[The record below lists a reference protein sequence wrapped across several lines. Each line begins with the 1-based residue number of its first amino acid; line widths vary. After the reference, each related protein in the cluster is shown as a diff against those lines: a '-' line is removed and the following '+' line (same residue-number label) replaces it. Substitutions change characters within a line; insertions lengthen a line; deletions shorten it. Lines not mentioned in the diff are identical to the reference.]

1 MNTINICMKSTH
13 SHAFSSI
20 CIVLLLALQLN
31 LTVQAA
37 PPLPFIV
44 TYKASYGNFNAEAAR
59 QMTFEEQSN
68 TYTLQAEIK
77 LMLLGN
83 TLSSITETSIFLWH
97 EELPVPIRYEYVQ
110 KGLGG
115 RKRSV
120 EFDQEAHTAH
130 YNNNES
136 IGSLALSG
144 TVLDDMS
151 AYVYLRQQLREGATE
166 IHFDAVDRDT
176 IKSYHYRVMEKTIL
190 STTLGNFETVK
201 LARVRLDNPERVT
214 EIWLAEDFDYM
225 LLKLLQVE
233 PDDSTIRLDVDS
245 ASLAGKPLAGL

>member
-1 MNTINICMKSTH
+1 MKFTH
-13 SHAFSSI
+13 SHTFSSI

-59 QMTFEEQSN
+59 KMTFEEQNN

-130 YNNNES
+130 YDNNES
-136 IGSLALSG
+136 IGSLALNG
-144 TVLDDMS
+144 MVLDDMS
-151 AYVYLRQQLREGATE
+151 AYLYLRQQLREGATE

-176 IKSYHYRVMEKTIL
+176 IKPYHYRVMEKTIL

-214 EIWLAEDFDYM
+214 EIWLAEDFDYV